1 MPLSPVSR
9 SSLTDEVFDQIVD
22 DILAGDLLVGDALP
36 SERALAE
43 ALGVSRP
50 AVREALKRLAQ
61 SRLVTIRQGES
72 TTVSNFRETA
82 GLDLLPHLLFVG
94 GELDPAVVRSIIEVR
109 QLVGPMVAGLAAERA
124 TPGAVEELGGI
135 LDGLSEAT
143 DDVARQRIALRFW
156 DRVVDTADSIA
167 LRLMFNALRDAYEP
181 VIETTGPIL
190 HDEVTA
196 LDDYQSVVN
205 AIEAQDRALAEEAAA
220 RLLSRGS
227 EGVSHL
233 LERLSGSRRQADLAD
248 EEM

>member
-22 DILAGDLLVGDALP
+22 GILSGDLLVGDALP

-50 AVREALKRLAQ
+50 AVREALKRLVQ

-72 TTVSNFRETA
+72 TTIRDYRETA

-94 GELDPAVVRSIIEVR
+94 GALDASVVRSIMEAREI
-109 QLVGPMVAGLAAERA
+109 VGPSVAGLAAQRA
-124 TPGAVEELGGI
+124 TPEAVEELGGI
-135 LDGLSEAT
+135 LDELSAAR
-143 DDVARQRIALRFW
+143 DDITRQWVALRFW
-156 DRVVDTADSIA
+156 DRVVEAAESIA

-181 VIETTGPIL
+181 ILETTGPVL

-196 LDDYQSVVN
+196 TDDYRAVVE
-205 AIEAQDRALAEEAAA
+205 AIGNGDHESAESAAHQLLA
-220 RLLSRGS
+220 RGS
-227 EGVSHL
+227 QGMKAL
-233 LERLSGSRRQADLAD
+233 LERLD
-248 EEM
+248 ES